1 VSPLHL
7 ILAAQVDA
15 PVWRPD
21 EIIAAAIRLPVG
33 AAIIAFVYHFVRRV
47 PWPRPF
53 RLRFAAFH
61 VVAAPIAAFTW
72 FLVTAVLEALV
83 PGHVPEIS
91 LFGRASE
98 MTFIGIFMYAI
109 VVGISYAADGSARVA
124 QAESVAAR
132 TQLAALRSQV
142 QPHFLFN
149 ALHTVVQLI
158 PVEPQRAAEAAE
170 LVGDLLRA
178 TLEEQRDEVTLGD
191 EWTFVSRYLALERI
205 RFGDRLVVRTDM
217 DIDLLDERVPAF
229 ALQTLVENAVR
240 HGAAP
245 RVSATEI
252 VISAAASASELTLSV
267 RDTGGQGGAVV
278 GKAVGPGTGLT
289 RLRERLAVLYGSA
302 ARLACAPA
310 AGGGYEAVLVVP
322 LYRGGA
328 S

>member
-1 VSPLHL
+1 MSPLHL
-7 ILAAQVDA
+7 VVAS
-15 PVWRPD
+15 VWTTD

-61 VVAAPIAAFTW
+61 IVGAPIAAFTW

-83 PGHVPEIS
+83 PGHVPELS
-91 LFGRASE
+91 LQSRAFE
-98 MTFIGIFMYAI
+98 MTFIGVFMYAI
-109 VVGISYAADGSARVA
+109 VVGISYAADGSARA
-124 QAESVAAR
+124 ARAESVAAR

-158 PVEPQRAAEAAE
+158 PVDPQRAAEAAE

-178 TLEEQRDEVTLGD
+178 TLEEKRDEVTLGD

-205 RFGDRLVVRTDM
+205 RFGDRLVVHADM
-217 DIDLLDERVPAF
+217 DDELLDERVPVF

-245 RVSATEI
+245 RTAATEI
-252 VISAAASASELTLSV
+252 VVTAAASRSELMLSV
-267 RDTGGQGGAVV
+267 RDSGDGVRALPA
-278 GKAVGPGTGLT
+278 KPSPGTGLA
-289 RLRERLAVLYGSA
+289 RLRDRLGVLYGSA
-302 ARLACAPA
+302 ASLVCGPAPE
-310 AGGGYEAVLVVP
+310 GGFEALLVVP
-322 LYRGGA
+322 RHRGAA

>member
-1 VSPLHL
+1 VAPLHHL
-7 ILAAQVDA
+7 LAS
-15 PVWRPD
+15 VWTSD

-33 AAIIAFVYHFVRRV
+33 FALVAFVYHFARRI

-53 RLRFAAFH
+53 RFRFAAFH
-61 VVAAPIAAFTW
+61 VVAAPIAGFAW

-83 PGHVPEIS
+83 PGHVPELS
-91 LFGRASE
+91 AQSRASE
-98 MTFIGIFMYAI
+98 MTFIGVLIYAI
-109 VVGISYAADGSARVA
+109 VVGISYAADNSARA
-124 QAESVAAR
+124 ARAESVAAR

-178 TLEEQRDEVTLGD
+178 TLEEKRDEVTLGD

-205 RFGDRLVVRTDM
+205 RFGDRLVVHTDM
-217 DIDLLDERVPAF
+217 DEELLDECVPAF

-245 RVSATEI
+245 RAAATEI
-252 VISAAASASELTLSV
+252 VVSAVASRSELMLSV
-267 RDTGGQGGAVV
+267 RDSGEGVRALPLPA
-278 GKAVGPGTGLT
+278 KPSPGTGLA
-289 RLRERLAVLYGSA
+289 RLRDRLGVLYGSA
-302 ARLACAPA
+302 ASLACGPA
-310 AGGGYEAVLVVP
+310 AEGGYEALLVVP
-322 LYRGGA
+322 RRRGGE